1 MQQHDPAS
9 SVPRDPHTDV
19 VIIGAGFGGVRL
31 LIELKKLGLS
41 AVALESGTNLGGT
54 WYWNR
59 YPGARTDS
67 EAWSYAFPFEEIER
81 RWNWSERYPGAAE
94 VQKYIAFVADH
105 FDVRRNIRLSHRVT
119 SAHFDNRR
127 NVWSIVTDSGARFT
141 CTYFIPAL
149 GHLTIPHEP
158 KFAGLESYKGET
170 YLTSRWPH
178 EDVSFAGKRVA
189 VIGTGASGIQAI
201 PLIAAQAARVTVFQR
216 TPNYVMPAQNHALD
230 DEFRSKLKRESAG
243 NWAMARS
250 HIFGFPMRPAGR
262 MFDDVT
268 SEEERERIFEEGWQK
283 GGFHFVFGTFDD
295 LVLDQRSNDAAA
307 EFIRRKIRQI
317 VKDPATAEL
326 LTPRG
331 YPYISK
337 RPPSGSHYYET
348 FNRENVELVDLRR
361 APIETFTSSGI
372 RTSERTFEFDAVV
385 FATGFDA
392 TTGAYEKIDIRGE
405 RGQQLREAW
414 SAGPETY
421 LGVGVPGF
429 PNMLMLCG
437 PQSPY
442 INIPVAIEKIVD
454 WLGKAL
460 CWMRSRGY
468 DRIQPT
474 REAAVRWSDLVDG
487 IFGATL
493 LPGGEGA
500 NSWYLGANI
509 PGKPRRALF
518 HFGGAAAYAK
528 ALDEVADKAFEGFEC
543 TSSRDHRVAEVA
555 VG

>member
-1 MQQHDPAS
+1 MQKHDQDSSAPNIQHS
-9 SVPRDPHTDV
+9 DV
-19 VIIGAGFGGVRL
+19 VIIGAGFAGVRL
-31 LIELKKLGLS
+31 LIELRKLGLS
-41 AVALESGTNLGGT
+41 AVALEAGTDLGGT

-81 RWNWSERYPGAAE
+81 QWNWSERYPGAAE

-105 FDVRRNIRLSHRVT
+105 FDVRGNIRFGQRVT
-119 SAHFDNRR
+119 SAEFQDGG
-127 NVWSIVTDSGARFT
+127 NVWSIVTESGARFS

-158 KFAGLESYKGET
+158 KFAGLESYEGET

-178 EDVSFAGKRVA
+178 EEVSFAGKRVA
-189 VIGTGASGIQAI
+189 VIGTGASGIQTI
-201 PLIAAQAARVTVFQR
+201 PLIAEQAARVTVFQR

-230 DEFRSKLKRESAG
+230 DDFRGQLRRESAE
-243 NWAMARS
+243 NWAMARR

-262 MFDDVT
+262 MFDDVA
-268 SEEERERIFEEGWQK
+268 SEEERDRIFEEGWQK

-295 LVLDQRSNDAAA
+295 LVLDQRSNDAAS
-307 EFIRRKIRQI
+307 EFIRRKIREI

-348 FNRENVELVDLRR
+348 FNRDNVELVDLRR
-361 APIETFTSSGI
+361 APIETFTRSGI
-372 RTSERTFEFDAVV
+372 RTSEHTYEFDAVV

-405 RGQQLREAW
+405 RGLRLSDAW

-421 LGVGVPGF
+421 LGIGVPGF

-460 CWMRSRGY
+460 CWMRSRGF
-468 DRIQPT
+468 DRIEPT
-474 REAAVRWSDLVDG
+474 REAAGRWSDLVDG

-500 NSWYLGANI
+500 NSWYVGANI

-518 HFGGAAAYAK
+518 HFGGAGAFAQ
-528 ALDEVADKAFEGFEC
+528 ALDDVALQGFQGFEC
-543 TSSRDHRVAEVA
+543 TTSRDHRAAEA
-555 VG
+555 VTG